1 MRARRVFTIERLS
14 SAHDRGQ
21 FDCGEPALNEY
32 LQRFAGQHD
41 RKGLGRTYVAV
52 DPGETVVKGYYTISS
67 GAVSFEDVPEN
78 LPRYPIPVVLLARL
92 AVDRSARGHGL
103 GAMLLIHALKKA
115 EEVSEQ
121 LGVHAVAVDALNEAA
136 RAFYLKYG
144 FTELLD
150 DPLHLY
156 LPMRKIRQLGL

>member
-1 MRARRVFTIERLS
+1 VFTIERLS
-14 SAHDRGQ
+14 SAHDCGQ
-21 FDCGEPALNEY
+21 FDCGETILNEY

-52 DPGETVVKGYYTISS
+52 DPGEKMVKGYYTISS

-78 LPRYPIPVVLLARL
+78 LPRYPVPVVLLARL
-92 AVDRSARGHGL
+92 AVDRSASGHGL
-103 GAMLLIHALKKA
+103 DVMLLIHALKKA
-115 EEVSEQ
+115 DEVSEH

>member
-1 MRARRVFTIERLS
+1 VRAEPVFTIERLS

-21 FDCGEPALNEY
+21 FDCGETTLNEY

-52 DPGETVVKGYYTISS
+52 EPGETVVKGYYTISS

-103 GAMLLIHALKKA
+103 GEMLLIHALKKA
-115 EEVSEQ
+115 AEVSEQ
-121 LGVHAVAVDALNEAA
+121 LGVHAVVVDALNETA